1 MNKTIPELVDP
12 KLYLLEERTKTIAFL
27 LGVMAVLLCAGLW
40 RGDAAHYHVVT
51 MLDTLNIYWWTAL
64 LVVYA
69 TIKMYTKTKPITD
82 TVAACFGLW
91 LWIYLFLT
99 FVVLDKEPASPLE
112 SMLLLPILLEA
123 WELLLNVVSVHLTYK
138 WEKYANK

>member
-12 KLYLLEERTKTIAFL
+12 KLYLLKERTKTIAFL
-27 LGVMAVLLCAGLW
+27 LGVMAVLLCCGLW
-40 RGDAAHYHVVT
+40 RGDVAHYHVVI
-51 MLDTLNIYWWTAL
+51 MLDTMNIYSWTVL
-64 LVVYA
+64 LITYA
-69 TIKMYTKTKPITD
+69 TIKMYTKTKPLTD

-99 FVVLDKEPASPLE
+99 FVVMDKEPPSPLE

-138 WEKYANK
+138 WEKHANK

>member
-51 MLDTLNIYWWTAL
+51 MLDTMNIYWWTAL